1 MICEI
6 CGKKGARLRRTM
18 QVFGTG
24 KSSYLVEN
32 VPVVDCGACC
42 ESYVTAKTAKELERI
57 HQHWREL
64 AVKRV
69 VPVAKF
75 GGAA

>member
-1 MICEI
+1 MICDI
-6 CGKKGARLRRTM
+6 CGKKSAHLRRST
-18 QVFGTG
+18 QVFGRG

-32 VPVVDCGACC
+32 VPVLDCQSCG

-64 AVKRV
+64 AVKRL